1 MPTTPQKFADKYR
14 LAVEQA
20 AKDKPSG
27 GLNGFEQEWNL
38 LDEQLRPLLTVGA
51 GPSQQSFVDYL
62 RAECIS
68 PWLGQFS
75 QLEVFHWMVEWA
87 TRPYYAP
94 RGAIYEARLM
104 EAALINSLHHA
115 GVNFGERL
123 HYWHGNLL
131 FLTDIGHDSIPGNW
145 AIAKRRYLEK
155 CVDLYGDTL
164 ATAGIH
170 TNLSLPDPLFAWDF
184 MHLPA
189 SERGDRHLDDF
200 KSEFYIMASRLLR
213 AFASLFVATAAST
226 PLQAQVRDGRAVVV
240 LTEHDSIRNL
250 TFPNPPAIDLP
261 DLYRS
266 YNDYL
271 QISYDLVR
279 RGVRFGNN
287 NWTPIRA
294 RSFADPV
301 ERIISTTSD
310 ELTALYT
317 RGLFAVGQATPP
329 EEMAQQIE
337 KQNLMARINL
347 PMGRVEVRVDD
358 GGHSLDIDIANLT
371 LKHLLLLRIYS
382 DPQFARAFR
391 YDREDISRARIN
403 ENLAAKFGL
412 RAEIENPLTGKPVAM
427 RDFLKWTLNEVR
439 QLAEAL
445 NLWDDLTPLVEMS
458 AGGRNTAEKIRA
470 RLQTELTNRD
480 EVSLDV
486 LKDLHFEREA
496 QVKGDVE
503 RIASEYGALGDES
516 AKINEFLQRARDAA
530 REDSGQRPLS
540 NDARLLDVGLRPAPA
555 PIQFRTRTQ
564 AVVELSYPDKT
575 SEILDLAQQLIR
587 IPGVTASPNERLD
600 EVHRT
605 GALVY
610 DYLNGAGLDVKYFD
624 GKYPA
629 VYAAFPITN
638 PQLPISNYQS
648 PILLTGHF
656 DVVEPEPDD
665 SQFTPR
671 VEGDYLYGRGAA
683 DMKTVVATYMV
694 WMKDMMKSRG
704 VPSGM
709 SKESE
714 SNLAGRSYG
723 FPNISL
729 LLIGNEENG
738 EAEAWGTPHVLKT
751 LGRGD
756 PSGMSNGSESNAAGR
771 PYIPALFIAGER
783 TGEKGDELFGEVCV
797 ENRGVMRFDV
807 IARGAKG
814 HSGIAGTGDLSEK
827 LINARSAL
835 NEIFARHLT
844 LKAADGWQSQAKFP
858 FINVGTTGVYNVTA
872 AEGILG
878 VEIRPIP
885 QDDTSTLRKEV
896 EAYCA
901 ENGLEAK
908 FSVMENGV
916 ACDPNNPALKA
927 LLEAVKQASG
937 GEEAR
942 IGRKLP
948 GTSARFA
955 PGGQAVV
962 WGQSGIGPHS
972 KDERHFIPSIEPYY
986 KSLNELA
993 KLWK

>member
-1 MPTTPQKFADKYR
+1 MPNNLQKFADKYH

-38 LDEQLRPLLTVGA
+38 LDEELRPLLTVGA

-62 RAECIS
+62 RAECIP
-68 PWLGQFS
+68 PWLAQFS

-87 TRPYYAP
+87 TRPYYTP

-104 EAALINSLHHA
+104 EASLINSLHRA

-170 TNLSLPDPLFAWDF
+170 TNMSLPDPLFAWDF
-184 MHLPA
+184 MHLSA
-189 SERGDRHLDDF
+189 SERGDKHLDDF
-200 KSEFYIMASRLLR
+200 KSEFYITAARLLR
-213 AFASLFVATAAST
+213 AFASLFIATAAST
-226 PLQAQVRDGRAVVV
+226 PMQAQVRDGRAVVT
-240 LTEHDSIRNL
+240 LTGHDSIRNL
-250 TFPNPPAIDLP
+250 TFPNPREIDLP

-287 NWTPIRA
+287 NWTPVRA

-310 ELTALYT
+310 ELTHLYT
-317 RGLFAVGQATPP
+317 RGLFAVGQATPA
-329 EEMAQQIE
+329 EEMALQIE

-382 DPQFARAFR
+382 DPQFARGFR
-391 YDREDISRARIN
+391 YDREDISRARVN
-403 ENLAAKFGL
+403 ENLAAKFSM
-412 RAEIENPLTGKPVAM
+412 RAEIENPLTGKPVGM
-427 RDFLKWTLNEVR
+427 CDFLKWTLNQVKP
-439 QLAEAL
+439 LAEAL
-445 NLWDDLTPLVEMS
+445 NLWNDLTPLVEIS
-458 AGGRNTAEKIRA
+458 EGGRNTAEKFRA
-470 RLQTELTNRD
+470 RLQGELGDGN
-480 EVSLDV
+480 EVPLEI
-486 LKDLHFEREA
+486 LKELHFEREA
-496 QVKGDVE
+496 QVKSDVE
-503 RIASEYGALGDES
+503 RIASEHGALGEES
-516 AKINEFLQRARDAA
+516 SKIAEFLQRGRDAA
-530 REDSGQRPLS
+530 RQMQ
-540 NDARLLDVGLRPAPA
+540 NM
-555 PIQFRTRTQ
+555 PIQFRARAQ
-564 AVVELSYPDKT
+564 AVIEVSYPDKT
-575 SEILDLAQQLIR
+575 SEILDFAQQLIR
-587 IPGVTASPNERLD
+587 IPSVTACPDERFD
-600 EVHRT
+600 EVHRA
-605 GALVY
+605 GSLID
-610 DYLNGAGLDVKYFD
+610 DYLKSAGLEVRFFD

-629 VYAAFPITN
+629 VYATFPN
-638 PQLPISNYQS
+638 AAKDN

-671 VEGDYLYGRGAA
+671 IEGDYLFGRGAA

-694 WMKDMMKSRG
+694 WMKDMMKARA
-704 VPSGM
+704 P
-709 SKESE
+709 
-714 SNLAGRSYG
+714 Y
-723 FPNISL
+723 PNIAL
-729 LLIGNEENG
+729 MLVGNEENG
-738 EAEAWGTPHVLKT
+738 ESEAWGTPHLLKE
-751 LGRGD
+751 LNLM
-756 PSGMSNGSESNAAGR
+756 PS
-771 PYIPALFIAGER
+771 LFIAGER
-783 TGEKGDELFGEVCV
+783 TGEKGNEFFGEICI

-814 HSGIAGTGDLSEK
+814 HSGVAGTGDLSEK
-827 LINARSAL
+827 LINARTTL
-835 NEIFARHLT
+835 NEIFAKHLT

-858 FINVGTTGVYNVTA
+858 FINVGTVGVYNVTA

-885 QDDTSTLRKEV
+885 QDDTSALRKEV
-896 EAYCA
+896 ETYCA

-916 ACDPNNPALKA
+916 ACDRNNPALLA
-927 LLEAVKQASG
+927 LIEAVKQASG
-937 GEEAR
+937 GAQADPR

-962 WGQSGIGPHS
+962 WGQSGIGPHA
-972 KDERHFIPSIEPYY
+972 KDERHFIPSILPYY
-986 KSLNELA
+986 NALNELA